1 MSRDPDVQLEEMF
14 LEDQELYETANVM
27 RSLAAPEAPL
37 DPVFQSELR
46 RKLMSEAWARH
57 EKRGRRR
64 WPSFGP
70 APRLTWAASLVGV
83 FLIAFVVAAVLLNQ
97 PGGGPGAPVSS
108 LDGRHNVAVVVPID
122 VNFNQPM
129 DPAAT
134 QAAIKVEPAT
144 DLKYEW
150 SNNNTRLTIT
160 PSSKELAPN
169 TQYVVTVGAGAKTA
183 AGTEV
188 PAPKAPISFVTGGLP
203 SPAPTPVVT
212 PTPPAKLSNE
222 RQIAA
227 LYPGAYSLPQLGQWS
242 PDGGTFYFIGTGSQ
256 LAATGLG
263 GGVRTLVPAGVKMF
277 ALSPDGANL
286 AYAASGKIFR
296 LAADGAGSPV
306 ELTSGD
312 PGAIAF
318 TSPSP
323 SPQLN
328 PVAAGPSVVFFQNN
342 TVYKVASPGAVT
354 KVLSTSDAATAVQF
368 SPAGDRLIYWTQQ
381 PVVSRVVELG
391 SGQASDRGAGLNIPI
406 AWSADGSR
414 VAGADSQG
422 VYLAAADGKNLVRV
436 ATREKLGVAADTT
449 LDVSWAGSNQVLI
462 STRSQLW
469 SGALDGSGP
478 VKVADGQFEKPLA
491 SPGATTVAFLRG
503 PAPSLLLVDY
513 SAPANVSAGALLEDG
528 GRQVA
533 AFMDFR
539 VKGQSDQAGAFLD
552 DSGRTAY
559 EQTGSLILT
568 GDPKLSRAYQVT
580 SEATSTQPVSL
591 RYTVRLVFSSGKLE
605 VSQSDE
611 TLTLVK
617 DAGGRLVVHQVVA
630 TQRRPVG
637 KGPEVVS
644 VKVSPTGVTVLLD
657 SDLDAKTVPGNV
669 VITDT
674 SGQPVSLKYAVG
686 YGNRTVTVTLAA
698 GLTPGQ
704 SYRLSVL
711 TGLKDVGGRAIT
723 GQYDFEFDGP
733 AG

>member
-1 MSRDPDVQLEEMF
+1 MSRDPDIELEEMF
-14 LEDQELYETANVM
+14 LEDRELYETANMM

-37 DPVFQSELR
+37 DPVFRSELR

-64 WPSFGP
+64 WPTFGP
-70 APRLTWAASLVGV
+70 APRLTWAASLVGI

-97 PGGGPGAPVSS
+97 PGGGPGAPGSS

-122 VNFNQPM
+122 INFNQPM

-203 SPAPTPVVT
+203 TPAPTPVTT
-212 PTPPAKLSNE
+212 PTPVAKLANE
-222 RQIAA
+222 RQVGSV
-227 LYPGAYSLPQLGQWS
+227 LNLGTQFQVGQWS
-242 PDGGTFYFIGTGSQ
+242 PDGGTFYFIGTGGQ
-256 LAATGLG
+256 LAASGLAG
-263 GGVRTLVPAGVKMF
+263 APRTLVPAGVRGF
-277 ALSPDGANL
+277 ALSQDGANL
-286 AYAASGKIFR
+286 AYAASGKLLR

-306 ELTSGD
+306 ELTTGE
-312 PGAIAF
+312 PTAIAF

-354 KVLSTSDAATAVQF
+354 KVFSLTEVGTFAQF
-368 SPAGDRLIYWTQQ
+368 SPAGDRLIYWNQASSSKA
-381 PVVSRVVELG
+381 VDLG
-391 SGQASDRGAGLNIPI
+391 SGQVSDRGPGLQVPV
-406 AWSADGSR
+406 AWSSDGTR
-414 VAGADSQG
+414 VAGADAQG
-422 VYLAAADGKNLVRV
+422 VYVAAPDGKNLVRI
-436 ATREKLGVAADTT
+436 ATRDKLGVTSATA

-462 STRSQLW
+462 SSRTQLW

-503 PAPSLLLVDY
+503 PAPSVFLVDY
-513 SAPANVSAGALLEDG
+513 SAPANVSAGALLEEG

-539 VKGQSDQAGAFLD
+539 VKGQADQAGAFLD
-552 DSGRTAY
+552 DSGRKAY
-559 EQTGSLILT
+559 EQTGGLIVT

-617 DAGGRLVVHQVVA
+617 DAGGRLVVHQAVA

-637 KGPEVVS
+637 KGPEVLS

-657 SDLDAKTVPGNV
+657 SDLDAKTVPDNV

-674 SGQPVSLKYAVG
+674 AGEAVSLKYSVG
-686 YGNRTVTVTLAA
+686 YGNRTVIVSFPA
-698 GLTPGQ
+698 GLKPGQ
-704 SYRLSVL
+704 TYRLSLL
-711 TGLKDVGGRAIT
+711 TGLKDVSGRAMVS
-723 GQYDFEFDGP
+723 QYDFDFDGL